1 MSGTGLAKYDAMVKA
16 IAVAYKV
23 DEVKKIRD
31 QAAAL
36 ERYAKLAKDVDNE
49 RRCCEIRLRAER
61 KAGQLLKKLPKAKG
75 GGRGKKLA
83 ASRTTKGR
91 LKNAPEVSHNQ
102 SKKWQKLANPSDEQ
116 FEAALDQADM
126 PTTAGII
133 KATTPPK
140 ENPVAAEALWLWGR
154 LKDFERDGLLAK
166 EPAEVMAT
174 MTSNMLDD
182 VHTLAPRVAAWLRK
196 IGATHGA
203 QGESETQSE
212 GELQQRGS
220 GGPSADRSEDSRH
233 AA

>member
-1 MSGTGLAKYDAMVKA
+1 
-16 IAVAYKV
+16 
-23 DEVKKIRD
+23 
-31 QAAAL
+31 
-36 ERYAKLAKDVDNE
+36 
-49 RRCCEIRLRAER
+49 
-61 KAGQLLKKLPKAKG
+61 
-75 GGRGKKLA
+75 
-83 ASRTTKGR
+83 
-91 LKNAPEVSHNQ
+91 
-102 SKKWQKLANPSDEQ
+102 
-116 FEAALDQADM
+116 M
-126 PTTAGII
+126 PTTEGII
-133 KATTPPK
+133 HATEAPK

-154 LKDFERDGLLAK
+154 LKDFQRDGLLDK